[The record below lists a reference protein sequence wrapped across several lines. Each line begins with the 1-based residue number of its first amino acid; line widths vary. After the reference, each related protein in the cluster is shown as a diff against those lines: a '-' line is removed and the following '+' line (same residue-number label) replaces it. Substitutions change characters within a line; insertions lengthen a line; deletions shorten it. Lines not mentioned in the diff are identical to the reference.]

1 MLCITTCITFPID
14 DLSKILFSWKNNGGI
29 RTCSRLMLFILTR
42 LFFDTSNWLLVG
54 VIAWVNQHFGMQSW
68 NFQKIISLLL
78 KTYLDQ
84 KPKTLADFI
93 ISRSVRPLKLFDPSF
108 LLEGPLFS
116 CNLQIEKISGPQ
128 EAARLVFYFAKHG

>member
-1 MLCITTCITFPID
+1 MGRPAFWHAKLKFSED
-14 DLSKILFSWKNNGGI
+14 HLS
-29 RTCSRLMLFILTR
+29 
-42 LFFDTSNWLLVG
+42 
-54 VIAWVNQHFGMQSW
+54 VI
-68 NFQKIISLLL
+68 